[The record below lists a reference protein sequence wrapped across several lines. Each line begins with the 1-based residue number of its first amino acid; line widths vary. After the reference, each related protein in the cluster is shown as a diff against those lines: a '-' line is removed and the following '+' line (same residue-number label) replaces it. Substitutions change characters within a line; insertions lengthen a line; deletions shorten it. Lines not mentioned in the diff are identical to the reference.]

1 MVRWT
6 PDTVTTGICPASGE
20 SHAPIYNPPIP
31 IAGPTRGNNMNNRK
45 ECKFSKPFAQNLF
58 IFCFDSHTVW
68 ILILHLHY
76 LCHTFRNFFEKIF
89 LFFFL
94 FFYLS
99 YALVNTIFVPL
110 FHCTLPLYCNQ
121 KHHLISIL
129 AQLCCCCLLCTVCVC
144 LCDRRNHK
152 DCVFRYMGFPMVDA
166 PTTDISRYFY
176 VASKFIDSAISS
188 GGKWCGNGSG
198 VSSVNKNLEKFSK
211 DYTAVIIEFTGSSQ
225 NQFMSCGNNLFKL
238 KFRLQEFIDI

>member
-1 MVRWT
+1 
-6 PDTVTTGICPASGE
+6 
-20 SHAPIYNPPIP
+20 
-31 IAGPTRGNNMNNRK
+31 
-45 ECKFSKPFAQNLF
+45 
-58 IFCFDSHTVW
+58 
-68 ILILHLHY
+68 
-76 LCHTFRNFFEKIF
+76 
-89 LFFFL
+89 
-94 FFYLS
+94 
-99 YALVNTIFVPL
+99 
-110 FHCTLPLYCNQ
+110 
-121 KHHLISIL
+121 
-129 AQLCCCCLLCTVCVC
+129 
-144 LCDRRNHK
+144 
-152 DCVFRYMGFPMVDA
+152 MGFPMVDA